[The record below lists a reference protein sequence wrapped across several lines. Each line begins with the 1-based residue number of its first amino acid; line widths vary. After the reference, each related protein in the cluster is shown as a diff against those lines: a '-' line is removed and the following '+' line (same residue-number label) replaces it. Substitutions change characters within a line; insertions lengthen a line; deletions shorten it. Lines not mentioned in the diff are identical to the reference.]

1 MPANPPLPRPITN
14 HNMFQSPRID
24 ARRHSPAVLPNTNHR
39 AKERGQNSIRS
50 TCCAQSK
57 IRKSTTAQVAI
68 FLTKVRAMKGRMPPK
83 KHNNQPHILFKT
95 YLGRVFLT
103 DGGAIGPLRPSQS
116 PGKHLAVLSAFLHV
130 FFWLIVVPKMPPHLV
145 LAVLLAGIS

>member
-1 MPANPPLPRPITN
+1 VVTCFCGSIIRSRRRGREGEIFAFFRCRQMRENPPLPRPTIN

-68 FLTKVRAMKGRMPPK
+68 FLTKVRAMKGRMQK
-83 KHNNQPHILFKT
+83 ENTTINHIFFLILI
-95 YLGRVFLT
+95 LG
-103 DGGAIGPLRPSQS
+103 
-116 PGKHLAVLSAFLHV
+116 AFLSLTVERLVHCGPHSPPANT
-130 FFWLIVVPKMPPHLV
+130 WLF
-145 LAVLLAGIS
+145 